1 MGRKEIGQQ
10 LQQER
15 NERYL
20 NQLGFELTASPKEL
34 KRQTLDRT
42 GFCLRRRLIDLKL
55 CKMK

>member
-20 NQLGFELTASPKEL
+20 NQLGFELTATL
-34 KRQTLDRT
+34 KSSSA
-42 GFCLRRRLIDLKL
+42 KH
-55 CKMK
+55 